1 MKELW
6 GTDATTD
13 CCPRE
18 CRACLMFGHLQPH
31 VSRRTNLTHKRTRS
45 AHEAHHNARPP
56 RRSGVHPHTES
67 RDTLRVGP
75 QTLRTSH
82 PPLLSS
88 TRPAIPPPSHR
99 HAHRRGKPTRSGG
112 AALVHVQSPRSH
124 NPQSPL
130 FDGPAARAAC
140 FQPSCRRALD
150 VRTSLM
156 RHLMRP

>member
-6 GTDATTD
+6 GTTQPRTVAPGSAARASCLATCNPT
-13 CCPRE
+13 
-18 CRACLMFGHLQPH
+18 CRVGPT
-31 VSRRTNLTHKRTRS
+31 SRTSARAARTRPIITRG
-45 AHEAHHNARPP
+45 APP
-56 RRSGVHPHTES
+56 LWCTDPHTES